1 MRFDLFFRTYNEF
14 GSNRVLM
21 AATSVF
27 MEGYTA
33 TARSLREVEIQL
45 WISAGRKPRHSL
57 EGLSAQ
63 FDVERGSLPRC
74 RLRRLKRAV
83 EICVPSEFA
92 TGAKLKQ
99 LRVHQLHPPL
109 EVVRTLG
116 EDCVRALE
124 FGAANVPGSAAEV
137 LLGMADHFRVRAQD
151 GSLSAEAIGRVFESL
166 STNADER

>member
-1 MRFDLFFRTYNEF
+1 MRLDLFFRTYNEF

-21 AATSVF
+21 ATTSVL

-45 WISAGRKPRHSL
+45 WIPSGRRPRTTL
-57 EGLSAQ
+57 EELSTQ
-63 FDVERGSLPRC
+63 FDVTRQTLPTSRF
-74 RLRRLKRAV
+74 RRIKRAV
-83 EICVPSEFA
+83 EICISSEFT
-92 TGAKLKQ
+92 TGAELKR
-99 LRVHQLHPPL
+99 LRVHQLHPPP
-109 EVVRTLG
+109 EVVRTIG

-137 LLGMADHFRVRAQD
+137 LLGMADHFRERAQD